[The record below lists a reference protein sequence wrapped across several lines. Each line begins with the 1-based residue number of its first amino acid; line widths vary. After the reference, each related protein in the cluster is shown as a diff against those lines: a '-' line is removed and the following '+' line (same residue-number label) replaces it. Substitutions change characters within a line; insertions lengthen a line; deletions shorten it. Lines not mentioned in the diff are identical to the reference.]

1 MVNVYKLEYKDVLV
15 GYRFCFEERYFDIS
29 LEAIRDEDG
38 ENYLLDTYKRL
49 VNKKGVMPVLE
60 MIPASDGL
68 LKTKDEL
75 EGKIK
80 VPIEV
85 IDDIDDEDGFENR
98 EWLFSMYEG
107 VLNKLREQEDLEDKK
122 VVLNYKD
129 VLDMIK
135 STIKEHKT
143 VVKYDM
149 WYSENSIKYG
159 DYLYYIDMD
168 ILDNKLKYIE
178 FSLSYDIEKYCRAS
192 FIEDVEDYDGW
203 YKRIDTSHVD
213 YKNSLE
219 AYNSKRLKLNSSN
232 LYDISEKSYLTLED
246 KDWLTY
252 VHDIRITL
260 KNPIEI
266 TEANIRKLFVEL
278 G

>member
-85 IDDIDDEDGFENR
+85 IDDIDDEDGFEDR
-98 EWLFSMYEG
+98 MWLFTMYEG
-107 VLNKLREQEDLEDKK
+107 VLNKLREKEKSGCKK
-122 VVLNYKD
+122 ANLTYKD
-129 VLDMIK
+129 VLEMIK
-135 STIKEHKT
+135 STIKEYKT
-143 VVKYDM
+143 VVKCGKRYDDDC
-149 WYSENSIKYG
+149 IKYG
-159 DYLYYIDMD
+159 DYLYSIDMG
-168 ILDNKLKYIE
+168 ISDNKLNYID
-178 FSLSYDIEKYCRAS
+178 LVLDYDIEKYASAS
-192 FIEDVEDYDGW
+192 FIEEVEDYDGW
-203 YKRIDTSHVD
+203 CKQIDSNHPD
-213 YKNSLE
+213 YVSCLKG
-219 AYNSKRLKLNSSN
+219 YDSKKLKVRGSN
-232 LYDISEKSYLTLED
+232 LYEVEDRSYLTLED
-246 KDWLTY
+246 KDWLVY
-252 VHDIRITL
+252 VHNLRIKF
-260 KNPIEI
+260 KNSMPI
-266 TEANIRKLFVEL
+266 TKDNIRKLLLEFS
-278 G
+278 